1 MHFLLRKRT
10 CTHHHASVH
19 EHTHT
24 CLPSAC
30 FLAVLV
36 SSGIASALALT
47 SWSFLLCFP
56 GLCVLSVWL
65 FCVFSWV
72 SPFLCWRLPWLS
84 HAPWLCWY
92 LRIGP
97 EALCAWGG
105 LGPVRGRDVGA
116 GTAAEWPGGWAM
128 IWAELSVE
136 EIFPVSVSIVCVFE
150 VPQIF
155 QSGMLKFSIWE
166 VCASLPKFW
175 KLRERERKRAKG
187 PIVTVPLPPQFA
199 SWVNLTYS
207 SLYCGECAALQ
218 GLSSFAS

>member
-19 EHTHT
+19 EHTHK

-84 HAPWLCWY
+84 HAPWLCWC

-116 GTAAEWPGGWAM
+116 GRV
-128 IWAELSVE
+128 LSGPE
-136 EIFPVSVSIVCVFE
+136 GEPWSGLNCLLRRSSQCPPPLCVS
-150 VPQIF
+150 
-155 QSGMLKFSIWE
+155 LKF
-166 VCASLPKFW
+166 
-175 KLRERERKRAKG
+175 LRFSRVECSSFPSGRSVPFYPSSGSSERERGKELR
-187 PIVTVPLPPQFA
+187 VP
-199 SWVNLTYS
+199 
-207 SLYCGECAALQ
+207 
-218 GLSSFAS
+218 